1 MVKLYDSEL
10 KVMEVLWREG
20 DVEAKRV
27 ASVLNGEVGW
37 NVNTT
42 YTLIKRCIKKGAVE
56 RREPRFICH
65 ALIPKEQ
72 VQRQETDEL
81 LNKLFD
87 GSADKLFA
95 SLLGRETS
103 APRRSSGC
111 GAWWRSWREKKNDA
125 AAEEPGRRRWLRWF

>member
-27 ASVLNGEVGW
+27 ASVLNAEVGW

-42 YTLIKRCIKKGAVE
+42 YTLIKRCLKKGAVE

-95 SLLGRETS
+95 SLLGREDLS
-103 APRRSSGC
+103 PAQIERLRRMVEELEGK
-111 GAWWRSWREKKNDA
+111 EK
-125 AAEEPGRRRWLRWF
+125 

>member
-27 ASVLNGEVGW
+27 ASVLNAEVGW

-42 YTLIKRCIKKGAVE
+42 YTLIKRCIKKGTVE

-95 SLLGRETS
+95 SLLGREDLS
-103 APRRSSGC
+103 PAQIERLRRMVEELEGK
-111 GAWWRSWREKKNDA
+111 EK
-125 AAEEPGRRRWLRWF
+125 